1 MFSPLRSCCGERG
14 HARGMVIAAAT
25 RGHARDGLAARAK
38 ATLAGSLRRF
48 MADDVLTLAAALA
61 FYTMLSF
68 APLVVLAIAASSAA
82 GPGAENAVLDQVRA
96 IAGEEARAAAEAVI
110 RSGKM
115 RPELGSVA
123 GVAGIL
129 VLIAGATTVFA
140 QLQSSLNLM
149 FDVVAE
155 PSNAIWGWLRRRVLS
170 IGVIF
175 AIGFV
180 LIVSLIISAL
190 LGWLLP
196 RGGLAMDAANQI
208 ASALVFAVLFGILFR
223 YLPDAR
229 IGWRAA
235 FLGGVATALL
245 FALGKW
251 AIGVYVARADV
262 GGAYGAAG
270 SLVVLLVWV
279 YYSAAIFFYGAE
291 LTAAA
296 LDAWGIAIKP
306 LPHASRAER
315 SA

>member
-1 MFSPLRSCCGERG
+1 MLS
-14 HARGMVIAAAT
+14 GMAAAAT
-25 RGHARDGLAARAK
+25 RSVPARRERVDLLAHAK
-38 ATLAGSLRRF
+38 ASFIGSFGRF
-48 MADDVLTLAAALA
+48 IVDDVLTLAAALA
-61 FYTMLSF
+61 FYTVLSF
-68 APLVVLAIAASSAA
+68 APLIVLAIWASSAA
-82 GPGAENAVLDQVRA
+82 GPGAENALLDQVGA
-96 IAGEEARAAAEAVI
+96 IAGDEVRAAAEAVI
-110 RSGKM
+110 RSGKT
-115 RPELGSVA
+115 RPELGSIAGIA
-123 GVAGIL
+123 GVV
-129 VLIAGATTVFA
+129 VLIVGATTVFA

-155 PSNAIWGWLRRRVLS
+155 PTNAIWGWLRRRVLS
-170 IGVIF
+170 IGVIL

-180 LIVSLIISAL
+180 LIVSLVISAV

-196 RGGLAMDAANQI
+196 RGSLAIDAANQV
-208 ASALVFAVLFGILFR
+208 ASALVFALLFGMLFR

-235 FLGGVATALL
+235 LFGGVATAVL

-251 AIGVYVARADV
+251 AIGFYVAHGNV

-296 LDAWGIAIKP
+296 LDAWGIPIKP
-306 LPHASRAER
+306 LPHAKHAER

>member
-1 MFSPLRSCCGERG
+1 MLG
-14 HARGMVIAAAT
+14 GMASAAT
-25 RGHARDGLAARAK
+25 RSAARARDGTLARAK
-38 ATLAGSLRRF
+38 AAVVGSSRRF
-48 MADDVLTLAAALA
+48 VADDVLTLAAALA

-68 APLVVLAIAASSAA
+68 APLIVLAIWASSAA
-82 GPGAENAVLDQVRA
+82 GPGAENALLDQVRA

-123 GVAGIL
+123 GIAGVV
-129 VLIAGATTVFA
+129 VLIVGATTVFA
-140 QLQSSLNLM
+140 QLQSSLNRM

-155 PSNAIWGWLRRRVLS
+155 PTHAIWGWLRRRVLS
-170 IGVIF
+170 LGVIF

-180 LIVSLIISAL
+180 LIVSLVISAL

-196 RGGLAMDAANQI
+196 RGGLAIDAANQI
-208 ASALVFAVLFGILFR
+208 ASAFVFALLFGMLFR

-235 FLGGVATALL
+235 FFGGVATAVL

-251 AIGVYVARADV
+251 AIGVYVARGDV

-296 LDAWGIAIKP
+296 LDAWGIPIKP
-306 LPHASRAER
+306 LPHAKHAEHG
-315 SA
+315 A

>member
-1 MFSPLRSCCGERG
+1 
-14 HARGMVIAAAT
+14 
-25 RGHARDGLAARAK
+25 
-38 ATLAGSLRRF
+38 LRRF
-48 MADDVLTLAAALA
+48 IADDVLTLSAALA

-68 APLVVLAIAASSAA
+68 APLVVLAIWASSGA
-82 GPGAENAVLDQVRA
+82 GIGAENAVLDQVGA
-96 IAGEEARAAAEAVI
+96 IAGEEARAAAQAVI
-110 RSGKM
+110 ESGKM
-115 RPELGSVA
+115 RPDIGSVA
-123 GVAGIL
+123 GVAGL
-129 VLIAGATTVFA
+129 VVLIVGATTVFA

-155 PSNAIWGWLRRRVLS
+155 PTNAIWAWLRRRVLS
-170 IGVIF
+170 LGVIF
-175 AIGFV
+175 AVGFV

-190 LGWLLP
+190 LGWILP
-196 RGGLAMDAANQI
+196 RGSVAIEAANEV
-208 ASALVFAVLFGILFR
+208 ASALVFAVLFAILFR

-229 IGWRAA
+229 IRWRAA
-235 FLGGVATALL
+235 FFGGVATAVL

-251 AIGVYVARADV
+251 AIGVYVSRGDV

-296 LDAWGIAIKP
+296 LEAWGIAIEP
-306 LPHASRAER
+306 LPHAKHAER